1 MTEQTSPLMQ
11 NLRRSGVWFAAS
23 VLVLAASSIGLS
35 RFLETETPTVSLA
48 LDPLNI
54 NALIGELTNDLNDTS
69 NVPDLDALL
78 AKAERALRF
87 DLADARLYS
96 LIGEIKYRQG
106 EKDQAYELFDQ
117 ARRLSKTEIH
127 ALQRSIG
134 RSIETGDLP
143 KAVGGIDILLR
154 RWPDQFPAIA
164 EGLPT
169 ILSNPDGYQAV
180 LAAIRAA
187 APWRASLLVA
197 LGKTPEGLDFAN
209 RLLLD
214 LTGSTAPPNSSEL
227 SYVIHG
233 YIRQKEYEQA
243 YRLFLFSL
251 SDQERK
257 LGGYIF
263 NSTFEPV
270 SSGSGKPFDWQVG
283 DQSGLEVTF
292 ATSQAAV
299 EGEGGATVRFLN
311 TPVKNTALQQY
322 IELPPGSYKISLLAS
337 ARNLKLP
344 KDLYW
349 SIRCVGPA
357 GEITRF
363 NISEGTYN
371 RQALSQDFSVG
382 PAGCPMQLL
391 KLETAAIAESWRFR
405 YVGTL
410 VMHKLSIE
418 RLPS

>member
-1 MTEQTSPLMQ
+1 M
-11 NLRRSGVWFAAS
+11 
-23 VLVLAASSIGLS
+23 AASSIGLS

-48 LDPLNI
+48 LDPLNV
-54 NALIGELTNDLNDTS
+54 NALIAEITHELNDTS
-69 NVPDLDALL
+69 NAPDLDALL
-78 AKAERALRF
+78 AEAKSALRF

-96 LIGEIKYRQG
+96 LIGEIKYRKG
-106 EKDQAYELFDQ
+106 EKDRAYEFFDQ
-117 ARRLSKTEIH
+117 ARNLSKTEIH

-134 RSIETGDLP
+134 RSIETGDRP
-143 KAVGGIDILLR
+143 GAVREIDILLR
-154 RWPDQFPAIA
+154 RWPDQFPDIA
-164 EGLPT
+164 AGLPT
-169 ILSNPDGYQAV
+169 ILSNPEGYQAV
-180 LAAIRAA
+180 LAAVRAA
-187 APWRASLLVA
+187 APWRSKLLVA
-197 LGKTPEGLDFAN
+197 LGQTPDGLGFAN

-214 LTGSTAPPNSSEL
+214 LTVSSAPPSSSEL

-233 YIRQKEYEQA
+233 NIRQKKYDQA

-257 LGGYIF
+257 LAGYVF
-263 NSTFEPV
+263 NSTFEPA
-270 SSGSGKPFDWQVG
+270 SRGKPFDWQVG

-292 ATSQAAV
+292 ATSQDAV

-322 IELPPGSYKISLLAS
+322 IQLPPGSYKVSMAAS
-337 ARNLKLP
+337 AISLKLP
-344 KDLYW
+344 KELFW

-357 GEITRF
+357 GEIARF
-363 NISEGTYN
+363 NIPEGTYN

-382 PAGCPMQLL
+382 STGCPMQLL

-410 VMHKLSIE
+410 LMHKLSIE
-418 RLPS
+418 RLSS